1 MAFESESQD
10 LLIQAAV
17 EGKRIKTEF
26 SMFDEPLENCPA
38 WAIDDCVR
46 ALQVMANDERVSPD
60 ETARAW
66 IVDCDLEIREEVVE

>member
-1 MAFESESQD
+1 MRSCKVTIEVADGDVFNRTVSSTRE
-10 LLIQAAV
+10 
-17 EGKRIKTEF
+17 IKDHDQL
-26 SMFDEPLENCPA
+26 DEPIA